1 MGEWKMNRIRQ
12 ALENTKQVRSFRF
25 SSGKMFKNKDTG
37 TLSSMDMNQ
46 TGNKMIY
53 WAIFAV
59 LLGVALICLLP
70 PLWILLSSFKTHKE
84 LMEIPPRLLPT
95 AYDFGKF
102 AYVWNKLKFGQYYL
116 NTIILAAGCVIFSVV
131 FNGITGYVVSCLKPR
146 GSAFII
152 TLIIWTMLLP
162 NTLSM
167 VPLFKNMIKLPLL
180 GLNLTDTYW
189 PMWLCAGAN
198 AFNILLFKNSFDSL
212 PVSLVEAARLDGCG
226 RIKVFSRII
235 LPLSKPIIAVV
246 AIFTV
251 NSAWGDFLL
260 PYLVL
265 PSRSRQTVMLQLYN
279 AQSSYSFPLDQQL
292 VSIVFAI
299 FPPIIIFFIFQKYIM
314 GGATLGGVK
323 E

>member
-1 MGEWKMNRIRQ
+1 MSRMHNKSGMKRNM
-12 ALENTKQVRSFRF
+12 FR
-25 SSGKMFKNKDTG
+25 NKDVG
-37 TLSSMDMNQ
+37 TLNSMDMLQ
-46 TGNKMIY
+46 RGNKVIY
-53 WAIFAV
+53 WVIFGILMAI
-59 LLGVALICLLP
+59 ALVCLLP
-70 PLWILLSSFKTHKE
+70 PLWVLLSSFKSTRE
-84 LMEIPPRLLPT
+84 LMQIPPRLLP
-95 AYDFGKF
+95 DSFNFGKF
-102 AYVWNKLKFGQYYL
+102 AEVWKTLKFEKYYL
-116 NTIILAAGCVIFSVV
+116 NTIILAAGSVVFSVV
-131 FNGITGYVVSCLKPR
+131 FDGITGYVVSCLKPR
-146 GSAFII
+146 GSALII

-167 VPLFKNMIKLPLL
+167 VPLFKNMISFPVL
-180 GLNLTDTYW
+180 GLNLTNTYW

-226 RIKVFSRII
+226 RVGVFGRII

-265 PSRSRQTVMLQLYN
+265 SDRNKQTVMLQLYN
-279 AQSSYSFPLDQQL
+279 TQSSYSFPLDQQL

-314 GGATLGGVK
+314 GGATLGGIK

>member
-1 MGEWKMNRIRQ
+1 MSKIHSKSGMKRNM
-12 ALENTKQVRSFRF
+12 FR
-25 SSGKMFKNKDTG
+25 NKDVG
-37 TLSSMDMNQ
+37 TLNSMDMLQ
-46 TGNKMIY
+46 RGNKVIY
-53 WAIFAV
+53 WVIFAI
-59 LLGVALICLLP
+59 LLGIALICLLP
-70 PLWILLSSFKTHKE
+70 PLWVLLSSFKSTRE
-84 LMEIPPRLLPT
+84 LMQIPPRLLPDT
-95 AYDFGKF
+95 FHFSKF
-102 AYVWNKLKFGQYYL
+102 AEVWKTLKFEKYYL
-116 NTIILAAGCVIFSVV
+116 NTIILAAGSVVFSVV

-146 GSAFII
+146 GSALII

-167 VPLFKNMIKLPLL
+167 VPLFKNMIHFPIL
-180 GLNLTDTYW
+180 GLNLTNTYW
-189 PMWLCAGAN
+189 PMWICAGAN

-212 PVSLVEAARLDGCG
+212 PISLVEAARLDGCG
-226 RIKVFSRII
+226 RVKVFSKII

-265 PSRSRQTVMLQLYN
+265 SDRNKQTVMLQLYN
-279 AQSSYSFPLDQQL
+279 TQSSYSFPLDQQL

-314 GGATLGGVK
+314 GGATMGGIK

>member
-1 MGEWKMNRIRQ
+1 
-12 ALENTKQVRSFRF
+12 
-25 SSGKMFKNKDTG
+25 
-37 TLSSMDMNQ
+37 
-46 TGNKMIY
+46 
-53 WAIFAV
+53 
-59 LLGVALICLLP
+59 
-70 PLWILLSSFKTHKE
+70 
-84 LMEIPPRLLPT
+84 
-95 AYDFGKF
+95 
-102 AYVWNKLKFGQYYL
+102 
-116 NTIILAAGCVIFSVV
+116 
-131 FNGITGYVVSCLKPR
+131 
-146 GSAFII
+146 
-152 TLIIWTMLLP
+152 
-162 NTLSM
+162 
-167 VPLFKNMIKLPLL
+167 
-180 GLNLTDTYW
+180 W